1 VHCLGGKG
9 GVVCEQKKAASNR
22 VFFEALP
29 KAFWKSL

>member
-1 VHCLGGKG
+1 
-9 GVVCEQKKAASNR
+9 VVCEQKKAASNR